1 MCLAIPAQIV
11 SINGATAEVDI
22 VGNRIT
28 ADLSVLP
35 DAAVGEYVLVHAGM
49 AIQRYDEEEAL
60 ATLDLIREIAA
71 KAVDA

>member
-1 MCLAIPAQIV
+1 MCLAIPAQIA